1 MRDRIQ
7 NENGYNKTR
16 PIVWEEFMKN
26 LRQLIFFY
34 LISCTGLLWAAFL
47 LKDCNG
53 FFTGISLIGLI
64 LVTNLIVLILWL
76 KS

>member
-1 MRDRIQ
+1 
-7 NENGYNKTR
+7 
-16 PIVWEEFMKN
+16 MKN